1 MRADSSSRTMGPS
14 GRSCPPELAER
25 IRRMPKA
32 ELHLHV
38 EGAFRWS
45 TVREFVPEARAVGE
59 RPPWMDRPF
68 ESFDDFRAIFRQYL
82 LPATGTEE
90 RIERHLFE
98 VLEDLARQNVRY
110 AEPIFYPPLHMARGL
125 PMAQVLA
132 AARRGVE
139 RAQRD
144 HPIVCRL
151 ILGLNRGPSS
161 LEEAAQAREI
171 IDLAGPG
178 GWDLV
183 AGLDVM
189 SDDRLGIEPPFVDL
203 YRDAKRMGLRLK
215 VHAGEMGGP
224 EVVRDALEKLD
235 ATHLS
240 HGVRAAEN
248 PTLVRELA
256 ARGIW
261 LHVCPT
267 SNVRLGVAPNY
278 ALHPIRRLLNAGCK
292 VTLNSDD
299 PLLFGRSITDEWL
312 CAASGIGLT
321 AEEIKRLAVNAFRAS
336 LLPEA
341 ERRRFETEIEAAFG

>member
-1 MRADSSSRTMGPS
+1 MGPS

-25 IRRMPKA
+25 IRDMPKA

-45 TVREFVPEARAVGE
+45 TVREFVPEARALGE

-68 ESFDDFRAIFRQYL
+68 TSFDDFRAIFRQYL

-90 RIERHLFE
+90 RIARHLFE
-98 VLEDLARQNVRY
+98 VLEDLALQNVRY
-110 AEPIFYPPLHMARGL
+110 AEPIFYPPLHIAQGL
-125 PMAQVLA
+125 PVAEVLA
-132 AARRGVE
+132 AARQGVQ

-144 HPIVCRL
+144 YPIVCRL

-161 LEEAAQAREI
+161 QEEATRAREI
-171 IDLAGPG
+171 IELAGPG

-189 SDDRLGIEPPFVDL
+189 SDDRLGIDPPFVDL
-203 YRDAKRMGLRLK
+203 YRDARRIGLRLK

-240 HGVRAAEN
+240 HGVRTAED
-248 PTLVRELA
+248 PTLLRELA
-256 ARGIW
+256 ERRIW
-261 LHVCPT
+261 FHTCPT
-267 SNVRLGVAPNY
+267 SNVRLGVAPDY
-278 ALHPIRRLLNAGCK
+278 ALHPVKRLLDAGCN

-299 PLLFGRSITDEWL
+299 PLLFGRSVTEEYL
-312 CAASGIGLT
+312 CAASEIGLT
-321 AEEIKRLAVNAFRAS
+321 PEQIRRLAVNGFRAS
-336 LLPEA
+336 LLTEA
-341 ERRRFETEIEAAFG
+341 ERLRLESEIEATFA